1 MSKLMLILKISM
13 DTPAFLNQ
21 VVVDLMLMFKKLM
34 GARSVWPP

>member
-34 GARSVWPP
+34 GVRSVWPP